1 MYRLLIV
8 VLLLG
13 ILILIFI
20 AIIGDNVIVSNI
32 GKVFNL
38 VVLIKVSI
46 MVILTKCDVN
56 KFNYCY
62 NK

>member
-38 VVLIKVSI
+38 VVLIKVS
-46 MVILTKCDVN
+46 
-56 KFNYCY
+56 Y
-62 NK
+62 